1 MFLRVLSAL
10 TVIAEK
16 GELIENILITKK
28 VGGVLPVPP
37 TTVWFVV
44 LSVGGAYFL
53 WVELNTALSVG
64 GT

>member
-28 VGGVLPVPP
+28 VGGVLPVLP

-44 LSVGGAYFL
+44 LSVGGA
-53 WVELNTALSVG
+53 
-64 GT
+64 

>member
-44 LSVGGAYFL
+44 LSVGGA
-53 WVELNTALSVG
+53 
-64 GT
+64 

>member
-28 VGGVLPVPP
+28 VGGVLPVHRLL
-37 TTVWFVV
+37 FVV
-44 LSVGGAYFL
+44 LSVGGA
-53 WVELNTALSVG
+53 
-64 GT
+64 